1 MTSKLDSAEALM
13 RTRTRWL
20 YLIAALA
27 AAFVAA
33 SSIAAS
39 IRQGSWGPIES
50 VAWIPAVI
58 VAIWPGASR
67 RCLARRRGSSG

>member
-1 MTSKLDSAEALM
+1 M

-20 YLIAALA
+20 YLVAALA
-27 AAFVAA
+27 AAFVAV

-58 VAIWPGASR
+58 VATWPGASR
-67 RCLARRRGSSG
+67 RCMARRRSSSG

>member
-1 MTSKLDSAEALM
+1 M

-27 AAFVAA
+27 AAFVAV

-39 IRQGSWGPIES
+39 IRQSSWGPVES
-50 VAWIPAVI
+50 VAWLPAVI
-58 VAIWPGASR
+58 VATWPGASR
-67 RCLARRRGSSG
+67 RCLPRRRSSNG